1 MGGTLDVS
9 VGRDC
14 YVRMNE
20 SFPVHAL
27 HNKQVALALDY
38 K

>member
-1 MGGTLDVS
+1 MSGTLDLS

-27 HNKQVALALDY
+27 LNEQVALELDY